1 MKKIIGLITGLCLS
15 TAIYAQNLTLDSTD
29 VAAGGATTV
38 SVVSGSSTGTI
49 IKSASPVSGF
59 VQTLELITGYA
70 AQTCSVW
77 IVTAANVSSLQAQQT
92 IYSNSAVTAST
103 IIYPHRQ
110 VHNTAGSLIAST
122 NALYSPIYLSQAD
135 VWMYCWNS
143 TATSNTT
150 IKAVLGMRK

>member
-15 TAIYAQNLTLDSTD
+15 TAICAQNLTLDSTD
-29 VAAGGATTV
+29 LAAGGATTV

-77 IVTAANVSSLQAQQT
+77 IVTAANVSPLQARQT

-103 IIYPHRQ
+103 IIYPRRQ
-110 VHNTAGSLIAST
+110 VHGTDGAAMVST
-122 NALYSPIYLSQAD
+122 NALYEPIHLNSAD

-143 TATSNTT
+143 TVTSNTA